1 MTLSPI
7 TFRPVTRDDF
17 PLLLDW
23 LRRPHVA
30 AWWSPT
36 PGPAE
41 IEADFGPSVD
51 GTSPVRCYIAM
62 QDDVAIGYIQ
72 SYRPVECHVDGWWLD
87 EHDPGVVGID
97 QFLADGTRLGV
108 GIGTAMIQAFIAR
121 LFADASVSRIQTDP
135 DPCNA
140 RAVRCYE
147 KVGFTP
153 ARESI
158 TPDGHAL
165 LMYCERPADVS
176 P

>member
-1 MTLSPI
+1 MS
-7 TFRPVTRDDF
+7 RADF

-23 LRRPHVA
+23 LSRPHVA
-30 AWWSPT
+30 EWWSPT

-41 IEADFGPSVD
+41 IEDDVGPSVD
-51 GTSPVRCYIAM
+51 GTSPVLCHIAM
-62 QDDVAIGYIQ
+62 QDDVAIAFIQ

-108 GIGTAMIQAFIAR
+108 GIGTAMIRAFIAR
-121 LFADASVSRIQTDP
+121 VFADPSVSRIQTDP
-135 DPCNA
+135 DPSNA

-147 KVGFTP
+147 KVGFTRV
-153 ARESI
+153 RELV
-158 TPDGHAL
+158 TPDGRAL
-165 LMYCERPADVS
+165 LMYGDHPVVVS